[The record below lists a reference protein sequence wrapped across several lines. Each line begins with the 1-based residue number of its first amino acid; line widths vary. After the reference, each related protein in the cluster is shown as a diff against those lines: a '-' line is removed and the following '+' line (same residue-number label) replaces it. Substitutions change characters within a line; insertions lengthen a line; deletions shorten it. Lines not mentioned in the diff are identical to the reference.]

1 MRIETTILRYI
12 SFAVAVL
19 WAACSP
25 AMAESVRIH
34 GRITDGDN
42 RAMEFVTVRV
52 AGTAIGTM
60 SGLDG
65 DYSLSTAEAD
75 TITVVFTCIGYKE
88 QQRKLVDAKG
98 DVTLNMRM
106 FRTVKELQEDR
117 GHAVGR
123 RVGLPSVAR
132 CQRRVG
138 RVDDKH
144 DGRRDRL
151 QRDVVA
157 VFGARRLV

>member
-106 FRTVKELQEDR
+106 FRTVKELQEVEVSEVKKQIGAMQSVDVSAYRR
-117 GHAVGR
+117 GGI
-123 RVGLPSVAR
+123 PSTAYHLGTAGGT
-132 CQRRVG
+132 Q
-138 RVDDKH
+138 H
-144 DGRRDRL
+144 H
-151 QRDVVA
+151 QS
-157 VFGARRLV
+157 